1 MSEYHQGMNALQ
13 KIRQLTDQIRTSTN
27 GLEVVDAWALA
38 ERLIGRMRV
47 DAVEAQ
53 RVFKEKDGAGLDAL
67 VTKLENPQAT
77 PEAPAVEV
85 SEREM
90 NDALRMFRKRIKLSR
105 LNDESKLGGRGMTA
119 GKKSDIASMEAPKDY
134 SRHVWRAL
142 AKAGKL
148 VDEGHGFYALPPEMP
163 AD

>member
-1 MSEYHQGMNALQ
+1 MNALQ

-38 ERLIGRMRV
+38 ERLLGRMPV
-47 DAVEAQ
+47 DAGEAQ
-53 RVFKEKDGAGLDAL
+53 RVFKEKDAPGLEAL
-67 VTKLENPQAT
+67 VAKLENPETT

-90 NDALRMFRKRIKLSR
+90 NDALRMFRKRIKLAR
-105 LNDESKLGGRGMTA
+105 LNDESRLGGRGMTA
-119 GKKSDIASMEAPKDY
+119 GKKSDIASIEGPKEFP
-134 SRHVWRAL
+134 RRVWKAL

-148 VDEGHGFYALPPEMP
+148 SDEGHGFYTLPPEMNP
-163 AD
+163 D